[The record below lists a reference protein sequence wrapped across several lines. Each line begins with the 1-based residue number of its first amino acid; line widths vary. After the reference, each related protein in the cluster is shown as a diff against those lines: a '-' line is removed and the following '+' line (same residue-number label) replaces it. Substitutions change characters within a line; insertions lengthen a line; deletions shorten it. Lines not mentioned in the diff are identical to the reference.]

1 MLSSCL
7 VEASASAGDM
17 WERGG
22 CYVCDIVP
30 HEMRNEEGTYYSRK
44 DSPSVGK
51 LPDRLFAY
59 WARKSHIL
67 AQGSGSVSGS
77 RMS

>member
-17 WERGG
+17 RERGG
-22 CYVCDIVP
+22 YYACKVVP
-30 HEMRNEEGTYYSRK
+30 HEMRNGEGTYYSCK
-44 DSPSVGK
+44 DSPSVGN

-67 AQGSGSVSGS
+67 AQGSGSMRGS
-77 RMS
+77 RRG